1 MNHSKGADAQ
11 LNLGGADN
19 TFNGKVTNKGTVTVK
34 AESQNNFAGSLINDN
49 LVNAYAT
56 VEGTVINNGTYALL
70 YSTPNSLYRAGEHS
84 ERFLLDT
91 KLSQRKYA
99 FASDQLTHEFTR
111 ILTPKK
117 LAVLMRQSLFTDI
130 RMAYLPTLAKLFV
143 LEKLDTEGIT
153 SSNLELAEA
162 EFFYL
167 HLFVN
172 DELRPLIYSD
182 FFQKMG
188 DILYYKNGLP
198 DQPVNNILHAVSL
211 NGYDVRSIKENLIS
225 ILPSSLK
232 KEEQTTRHQ
241 SKHYCLE
248 NSKIDKVFE
257 IDSMS
262 NDLSID
268 SISDSVTRKIRNIYQ
283 VSEITDAEVKSI
295 LESKKYLFEDPRV
308 VAV

>member
-1 MNHSKGADAQ
+1 
-11 LNLGGADN
+11 
-19 TFNGKVTNKGTVTVK
+19 
-34 AESQNNFAGSLINDN
+34 
-49 LVNAYAT
+49 
-56 VEGTVINNGTYALL
+56 
-70 YSTPNSLYRAGEHS
+70 
-84 ERFLLDT
+84 
-91 KLSQRKYA
+91 
-99 FASDQLTHEFTR
+99 
-111 ILTPKK
+111 
-117 LAVLMRQSLFTDI
+117 MRQSLFTDI

-232 KEEQTTRHQ
+232 K
-241 SKHYCLE
+241 KNKPLGIKV
-248 NSKIDKVFE
+248 NIIVSKIVRL
-257 IDSMS
+257 I
-262 NDLSID
+262 
-268 SISDSVTRKIRNIYQ
+268 
-283 VSEITDAEVKSI
+283 
-295 LESKKYLFEDPRV
+295 KYSRLIQCLMT
-308 VAV
+308 